1 MARMEISV
9 IMNLKILGDIAIVR
23 GLEYNKNTKNG
34 GITMKY
40 MSAREAATKW
50 GISQRRVAI
59 LCSESRISNATMVGN
74 MWIIPT
80 TAEKPKD
87 ARTTRYNKQE
97 EKIIKPFLKW
107 AGGKGQLLKEIEK
120 YYPYDNE
127 NITKYAEPFVGGGAV
142 LFDILS
148 KYDLEEVYISDINA
162 ELINTYRIIRDDID
176 TLISM
181 LQVMQDEFIPLD
193 TSDRKVYYMEK
204 RERFNDLK
212 IDGDETINVEKAALM
227 IFLNKTCFNGLFRV
241 NKKGL
246 FNVPMGSYKNPMIC
260 DENNLQAVSKKLQK
274 VTIVCGDYRLSKEF
288 IDEHTFVYFDPP
300 YRPLTN
306 TASFTAY
313 TETLFND
320 ESQKELAEYVD
331 ELNKRGA
338 KIVVSNS
345 DPKNSNIDDDFFD
358 DIYAAHKIKRVE
370 ATRMINCNGKSR
382 GKIKELLISNF

>member
-1 MARMEISV
+1 
-9 IMNLKILGDIAIVR
+9 MNLKILGDIAIVR

-40 MSAREAATKW
+40 MSAREAAAKW

-59 LCSESRISNATMVGN
+59 LCSESRISSATMVGN

-107 AGGKGQLLKEIEK
+107 AGGKGQLIKEIEK

-162 ELINTYRIIRDDID
+162 ALINTYRIIRDDID

-212 IDGDETINVEKAALM
+212 IDGDETINIEKAALM

>member
-1 MARMEISV
+1 MEISV